1 MHPDRRRSPERKFDI
16 KQLWQRNH
24 EIIRLAFLG
33 WKHKDIADHL
43 GITAV
48 TVSNTVNSTLGK
60 DKLNLMTG
68 NRDAE
73 TLDVMEEI
81 QSMVPKALKV
91 YDKILD
97 EDSQAS
103 MTLQKNTADTVLK
116 DILGN
121 VAPKKFEGRFMHA
134 HLGEETLDRI
144 KERGRAAAAA
154 AGVLAGS
161 SKEEVHEADYEEG

>member
-1 MHPDRRRSPERKFDI
+1 MSPHPDRRRSPERTFDI

-43 GITAV
+43 GVTAV

-68 NRDAE
+68 ARDAE
-73 TLDVMEEI
+73 SLDVMHEI
-81 QSMVPKALKV
+81 QQMVPKALKV
-91 YDKILD
+91 YDSILE
-97 EDSQAS
+97 EDSQVS
-103 MTLQKNTADTVLK
+103 WSLKKSTADTVLK

-121 VAPKKFEGRFMHA
+121 VAPKKVEGKFMHA
-134 HLGEETLDRI
+134 HLGEETIDRI
-144 KERGRAAAAA
+144 KERGRTAAAA
-154 AGVLAGS
+154 AGILASGGQS
-161 SKEEVHEADYEEG
+161 DGD

>member
-1 MHPDRRRSPERKFDI
+1 MTQVDRRRSPERTFDI

-24 EIIRLAFLG
+24 EILRLAFLG

-43 GITAV
+43 DITAV

-68 NRDAE
+68 SRDAE
-73 TLDVMEEI
+73 SLDVMTEI
-81 QSMVPKALKV
+81 QNMIPKAVKV
-91 YDKILD
+91 YDQILE
-97 EDSQAS
+97 EDSPAS
-103 MTLQKNTADTVLK
+103 WTLKKTTADTVLK

-121 VAPKKFEGRFMHA
+121 VAPKRVEGKFMHA
-134 HLGEETLDRI
+134 HLGEETIDRI

-154 AGVLAGS
+154 AGIL
-161 SKEEVHEADYEEG
+161 EAETGEL

>member
-1 MHPDRRRSPERKFDI
+1 MSPNIDRRRSPERTFDI

-43 GITAV
+43 GVTAV

-60 DKLNLMTG
+60 DKLNLMNG
-68 NRDAE
+68 SRDAE
-73 TLDVMEEI
+73 ALDVMDEI
-81 QSMVPKALKV
+81 QKMVPKALKV
-91 YDKILD
+91 YDTILE

-103 MTLQKNTADTVLK
+103 LSLKKNTADTVLK

-121 VAPKKFEGRFMHA
+121 VAPKKFEGKFMHA
-134 HLGEETLDRI
+134 HLGEETINRI

-154 AGVLAGS
+154 AGVLAS
-161 SKEEVHEADYEEG
+161 EEAHEST

>member
-1 MHPDRRRSPERKFDI
+1 MSSHPDRRRSPERHFDI

-24 EIIRLAFLG
+24 EILRLAFLG

-60 DKLNLMTG
+60 DKLNLMAG
-68 NRDAE
+68 ARDAE
-73 TLDVMEEI
+73 TLDVMDEI
-81 QSMVPKALKV
+81 QQMVPKALKV
-91 YDKILD
+91 YDNIL
-97 EDSQAS
+97 EEESPAS
-103 MTLQKNTADTVLK
+103 WALKKSTADTVLK

-121 VAPKKFEGRFMHA
+121 VAPKRVEGRFTHA
-134 HLGEETLDRI
+134 HLGEETIDRI

-154 AGVLAGS
+154 AGILAEAG
-161 SKEEVHEADYEEG
+161 EENG

>member
-1 MHPDRRRSPERKFDI
+1 MEVDRRRRPDRSFDI

-24 EIIRLAFLG
+24 EILRLAFLG

-43 GITAV
+43 GVTAV

-68 NRDAE
+68 ARDADS
-73 TLDVMEEI
+73 LDVMKEI
-81 QSMVPKALKV
+81 QEMVPKALKV

-103 MTLQKNTADTVLK
+103 LSLQKNTADTVLK
-116 DILGN
+116 DILGHA
-121 VAPKKFEGRFMHA
+121 APKKFEGRFAHA
-134 HLGEETLDRI
+134 HIDGETIEEI
-144 KERGRAAAAA
+144 KKRSRAAAAA
-154 AGVLAGS
+154 AGVLA
-161 SKEEVHEADYEEG
+161 EEA